1 MATPTNLPAPA
12 VAGQVLTAEYVN
24 QLAGAF
30 RVLQIVSATDNTLV
44 SNSTNVFADTGL
56 TANITC
62 QSTTSKVLVIVS
74 QSFSKASGNANN
86 AVQSRIMRG
95 ATSIIQFQVAAGFT
109 GSDSNFVGPSASC
122 VFLDSPASI
131 AAQTY
136 KTQFCNF
143 TNAASVSANPN
154 STTATITLCEIS
166 A

>member
-1 MATPTNLPAPA
+1 MATPTNLPAA
-12 VAGQVLTAEYVN
+12 FVTGAVLTASQQN
-24 QLAGAF
+24 DLRGAF
-30 RVLQIVSATDNTLV
+30 RVLQVVSATNSTLV

-74 QSFSKASGNANN
+74 QSFGKSTGNSNN

-95 ATSIIQFQVAAGFT
+95 ATSIIQFQVAALFT
-109 GSDSNFVGPSASC
+109 GSDTPFVGESASC
-122 VFLDSPASI
+122 VFLDSPAST

-143 TNAASVSANPN
+143 TNSASVSANTN
-154 STTATITLCEIS
+154 SATATITLCEIS